1 MKIWII
7 ILSIAYILLLIISKG
22 IANYISN
29 DKEEVL
35 KYKILDGAS
44 TLGIWF
50 SCTALLSTL
59 VGFADLVLIIIVV
72 VEKFL

>member
-29 DKEEVL
+29 DKEEAL
-35 KYKILDGAS
+35 KYKILNGTS
-44 TLGIWF
+44 NLGILYG
-50 SCTALLSTL
+50 CVTLLSTL